1 MVKNTVDGGAQLQEN
16 NPTFCILPDILR
28 AFFIL
33 FGPGA
38 PIPKTRVRESLD
50 DLVSILLETVQKGS

>member
-1 MVKNTVDGGAQLQEN
+1 MVKNTVDGSQLHEN
-16 NPTFCILPDILR
+16 NPTFCILLDILR

-33 FGPGA
+33 FGPGVPSA
-38 PIPKTRVRESLD
+38 KSRVRESLE

>member
-1 MVKNTVDGGAQLQEN
+1 MGGAQLQEN

-33 FGPGA
+33 FGLGGPSAKSPARG
-38 PIPKTRVRESLD
+38 SLE

>member
-1 MVKNTVDGGAQLQEN
+1 MAAQPQES

-33 FGPGA
+33 FGPDVPSA
-38 PIPKTRVRESLD
+38 KSRVRESLE